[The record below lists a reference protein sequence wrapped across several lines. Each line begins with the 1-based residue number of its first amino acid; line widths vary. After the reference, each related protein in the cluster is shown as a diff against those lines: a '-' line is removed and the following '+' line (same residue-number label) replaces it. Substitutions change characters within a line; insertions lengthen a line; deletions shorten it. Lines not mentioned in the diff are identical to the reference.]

1 MKEPAYYE
9 HQLCDLTGKVVANL
23 SIIHVDTAPTD
34 IGGFKFGDDDLTDF
48 SRMEEIKMK
57 DDDEMADAAIEKAAR
72 AFLRQAFPTALD
84 NIRSNLE
91 RPGIVHRGEFS
102 PLSLRGKSCGI
113 LASDEYVLT
122 LKKVE
127 TTKKD
132 AD

>member
-9 HQLCDLTGKVVANL
+9 HPLCNQAGKVVANL
-23 SIIHVDTAPTD
+23 SITHIETAPTD
-34 IGGFKFGDDDLTDF
+34 IGGFKFGDDGLTDF

-57 DDDEMADAAIEKAAR
+57 NDDEMADAAIENAAR
-72 AFLRQAFPTALD
+72 AFLRQALPTVLD
-84 NIRSNLE
+84 NIRPNLE
-91 RPGIVHRGEFS
+91 HPGTVQRGEFS
-102 PLSLRGKSCGI
+102 HLSLRGKTCGI